1 MKKIS
6 ILFSLVLLASSC
18 VEQMEEPES
27 AKIAGMWAIV
37 DDNDFTTKYLEFEHG
52 NVKEHVSE
60 QVAYYVA
67 DKSVWACPEGG
78 FKQLS
83 PYRYSLVDGTL
94 HYGSNRHK
102 MRVEGDTMS
111 LGDMK
116 CRLVESICHE
126 YYSTIN
132 VFNPTQSFA
141 FNGGGVEWAYS
152 ITNPVEGFTLKA
164 TTPEWVSDLRVTADK
179 ISFTIP
185 QTTTTRTGTIT
196 LSYPSAEDIELSIT
210 QRAAEINLDK
220 TSVTLDYAASSSS
233 FTYSIPDPQDG
244 YTLNVE
250 ASHDWI
256 IDIKDNASSISFS
269 VKENNS
275 GSTRAG
281 KIILTYGGISR
292 EYVVTQT
299 YSATSIAFTPT
310 SGSHDYTSGAYNF
323 KYSISNPREG
333 QEASVSTSDTWI
345 TGLTV
350 SDGTVSYTIA
360 ENNSG
365 SSRTGKIIVTY
376 AGVSKEFVVTQ
387 TYSAT
392 SIVFTPTS
400 GSHDYTSGAYNFKYS
415 ISNPREGQEA
425 SVSTSDTWITGVT
438 DSNETVSYI
447 VAENNSGSSRTGK
460 ITLTYGGISKEFV
473 VTQTYSATS
482 IAFTP
487 TSGSHDY
494 TSGAYNFKYSIS
506 NPREGQEA
514 TVSTSDT
521 WITGVTDSGGTVS
534 YMVSTNTTGSS
545 RSGKIIVKYGDLSKI
560 FTITQSAVSLTLSSS
575 SATCT
580 YASATKSFNLTI
592 SNRQS
597 DLAVS
602 VQSDVSWITG
612 VSESNGAVSYTI
624 AENNSG
630 SSRTGK
636 ITVTYAG
643 VSKEFVVTQTYSATS
658 IVFTPTSCS
667 RDYTSG
673 AYNFK
678 YSISNPR
685 EGQEATVSTSDT
697 WITGVTDSGGTV
709 SYMVSTNTTGSSRS
723 GKIIVKY
730 GDLSKIFT
738 ITQSAVSLT
747 LSSSSAT
754 CTYASATKSFNLT
767 ISNRQSDL
775 AVSVQ
780 SDVSWITGVSESN
793 GAVSYTIAENNSG
806 SSRTGKITVTY
817 AGVSKVFSVS
827 QSYTAPSISLS
838 PTSGSHDYTSG
849 TYNFTYTVSNPRE
862 GQKAT
867 VSTSD
872 TWITGVT
879 DTNGTVSYTIPKNTS
894 GSTRTGKITVTYA
907 GINKVFS
914 VTQGKGPVNLSVSGT
929 ANCYVVSNAG
939 SYYFKSVKGNSS
951 TSVGTVSSVAVLW
964 ESFGTSTTPSVG
976 DLVKSV
982 SYTDGNIHFDT
993 ATNFKEGNAVIA
1005 AKNSSG
1011 TILWSWHIWFTDEPQ
1026 GQVYYKNAGVMM
1038 DRNLGATSAT
1048 PGDVGAL
1055 GLLYQWGRKDPFLGA
1070 SNISSTTTAKSTII
1084 WPSYVSSN
1092 SSNGTIEYAT
1102 AHPTTFI
1109 TNNSSNYDWYY
1120 TGSSSTDNTRWTT
1133 SESNKSIYDPCPS
1146 GWRVPDGGRNGVW
1159 SKACGSSSSFS
1170 GYPYDSANEGMN
1182 FSGKFGSALTIWYP
1196 FSGYRFSD
1204 YGRLNFVGGSGYYWS
1219 ASPDSSRAYS
1229 LYFNFDYNGYVSP
1242 SDSSYRASGRAV
1254 RCLQE

>member
-83 PYRYSLVDGTL
+83 PYRYFLVDGTL

-102 MRVEGDTMS
+102 MRVEGETMS

-185 QTTTTRTGTIT
+185 HTTTTRTGTIT

-299 YSATSIAFTPT
+299 YSATSI
-310 SGSHDYTSGAYNF
+310 
-323 KYSISNPREG
+323 
-333 QEASVSTSDTWI
+333 
-345 TGLTV
+345 
-350 SDGTVSYTIA
+350 
-360 ENNSG
+360 
-365 SSRTGKIIVTY
+365 
-376 AGVSKEFVVTQ
+376 
-387 TYSAT
+387 
-392 SIVFTPTS
+392 VFTPTS

-438 DSNETVSYI
+438 DS
-447 VAENNSGSSRTGK
+447 
-460 ITLTYGGISKEFV
+460 
-473 VTQTYSATS
+473 
-482 IAFTP
+482 
-487 TSGSHDY
+487 
-494 TSGAYNFKYSIS
+494 
-506 NPREGQEA
+506 
-514 TVSTSDT
+514 
-521 WITGVTDSGGTVS
+521 GGT
-534 YMVSTNTTGSS
+534 
-545 RSGKIIVKYGDLSKI
+545 
-560 FTITQSAVSLTLSSS
+560 
-575 SATCT
+575 
-580 YASATKSFNLTI
+580 
-592 SNRQS
+592 
-597 DLAVS
+597 
-602 VQSDVSWITG
+602 
-612 VSESNGAVSYTI
+612 VSYTI

-636 ITVTYAG
+636 ITVTYGG
-643 VSKEFVVTQTYSATS
+643 VSKEFNVTQE
-658 IVFTPTSCS
+658 
-667 RDYTSG
+667 
-673 AYNFK
+673 K
-678 YSISNPR
+678 
-685 EGQEATVSTSDT
+685 
-697 WITGVTDSGGTV
+697 
-709 SYMVSTNTTGSSRS
+709 
-723 GKIIVKY
+723 K
-730 GDLSKIFT
+730 L
-738 ITQSAVSLT
+738 
-747 LSSSSAT
+747 
-754 CTYASATKSFNLT
+754 
-767 ISNRQSDL
+767 
-775 AVSVQ
+775 
-780 SDVSWITGVSESN
+780 
-793 GAVSYTIAENNSG
+793 
-806 SSRTGKITVTY
+806 
-817 AGVSKVFSVS
+817 
-827 QSYTAPSISLS
+827 
-838 PTSGSHDYTSG
+838 
-849 TYNFTYTVSNPRE
+849 
-862 GQKAT
+862 
-867 VSTSD
+867 
-872 TWITGVT
+872 
-879 DTNGTVSYTIPKNTS
+879 
-894 GSTRTGKITVTYA
+894 
-907 GINKVFS
+907 
-914 VTQGKGPVNLSVSGT
+914 VNLSVSGT
-929 ANCYVVSNAG
+929 ANCYVVSETG
-939 SYYFKSVKGNSS
+939 SYFFKSVKGNSS
-951 TSVGTVSSVAVLW
+951 TSVGSVSSVVVLW

-982 SYTDGNIHFDT
+982 SYKDGNIYFDT

-1011 TILWSWHIWFTDEPQ
+1011 KILWSWHIWFTDAPQ
-1026 GQVYYKNAGVMM
+1026 GQDYYNNAGTMM

-1055 GLLYQWGRKDPFLGA
+1055 GLLYQWGRKDPFLG
-1070 SNISSTTTAKSTII
+1070 SSSISDDVVAKSTIA
-1084 WPSYVSSN
+1084 WPSSVKSD
-1092 SSNGTIEYAT
+1092 SSNGTIAYAT
-1102 AHPTTFI
+1102 ANPTTFI
-1109 TNNSSNYDWYY
+1109 KYNSSNYDWYY

-1133 SESNKSIYDPCPS
+1133 SSNDKSIYDPCPA
-1146 GWRVPDGGRNGVW
+1146 GWRVPDGGDNGIW
-1159 SKACGSSSSFS
+1159 SKAWGSSSDF
-1170 GYPYDSANEGMN
+1170 YDTYNSTNEGMN
-1182 FSGKFGSALTIWYP
+1182 FLGDFGSDQSIWYP
-1196 FSGYRFSD
+1196 ASGCRY
-1204 YGRLNFVGGSGYYWS
+1204 YGDGSLSNVGGSGLYWS
-1219 ASPDSSRAYS
+1219 ASPCDSDAYS
-1229 LYFNFDYNGYVSP
+1229 LFFRKLGDVYP
-1242 SDSSYRASGRAV
+1242 SDYRDRARGLSV

>member
-83 PYRYSLVDGTL
+83 PYRYFLVDGTL

-102 MRVEGDTMS
+102 MRVEGETMS

-185 QTTTTRTGTIT
+185 HTTTTRTGTIT

-345 TGLTV
+345 TGV
-350 SDGTVSYTIA
+350 MDNNGTVSYTV
-360 ENNSG
+360 
-365 SSRTGKIIVTY
+365 SR
-376 AGVSKEFVVTQ
+376 
-387 TYSAT
+387 
-392 SIVFTPTS
+392 
-400 GSHDYTSGAYNFKYS
+400 
-415 ISNPREGQEA
+415 
-425 SVSTSDTWITGVT
+425 
-438 DSNETVSYI
+438 
-447 VAENNSGSSRTGK
+447 
-460 ITLTYGGISKEFV
+460 
-473 VTQTYSATS
+473 
-482 IAFTP
+482 
-487 TSGSHDY
+487 
-494 TSGAYNFKYSIS
+494 
-506 NPREGQEA
+506 
-514 TVSTSDT
+514 
-521 WITGVTDSGGTVS
+521 
-534 YMVSTNTTGSS
+534 NTTGSS
-545 RSGKIIVKYGDLSKI
+545 RSGKITVKYGDLSKT
-560 FTITQSAVSLTLSSS
+560 FTITQSAASLTLSSS

-612 VSESNGAVSYTI
+612 VSESNGSVSYTI

-658 IVFTPTSCS
+658 IVFTPTSAS
-667 RDYTSG
+667 HDYTSG

-685 EGQEATVSTSDT
+685 EGQEASVSTSDT
-697 WITGVTDSGGTV
+697 WITGVMDNNGTV
-709 SYMVSTNTTGSSRS
+709 SYTVSRNTTGSSRS
-723 GKIIVKY
+723 GKITVKY
-730 GDLSKIFT
+730 GDLSKTFT
-738 ITQSAVSLT
+738 ITQSAASLT

-793 GAVSYTIAENNSG
+793 GSVSYTIAENNSG

-817 AGVSKVFSVS
+817 AGVSKEFVVTQTYSATSIVF
-827 QSYTAPSISLS
+827 T
-838 PTSGSHDYTSG
+838 PTSTSHDYTSG
-849 TYNFTYTVSNPRE
+849 TYNFKYTISNPRE
-862 GQKAT
+862 GQKAA

-879 DTNGTVSYTIPKNTS
+879 DSGGTVSYMVSTNTTGSSRSAKITVKYGDLFKIFTITQSAASLTLSSSSATCTYASATKSFNLTISNRQSDLAVSVQSDVSWITGVSESNGSVSYTIAENNS
-894 GSTRTGKITVTYA
+894 GSSRTGKITVTYA
-907 GINKVFS
+907 GVSKEFN
-914 VTQGKGPVNLSVSGT
+914 VTQEKKLVNLSVSGT
-929 ANCYVVSNAG
+929 ANCYVVSETG
-939 SYYFKSVKGNSS
+939 SYFFKSVKGNSS
-951 TSVGTVSSVAVLW
+951 TSVGSVSSVVVLW

-982 SYTDGNIHFDT
+982 SYKDGNIYFDT
-993 ATNFKEGNAVIA
+993 ATTFREGNAVIA

-1011 TILWSWHIWFTDEPQ
+1011 TILWSWHIWFTDAPQ
-1026 GQVYYKNAGVMM
+1026 GHKYYNNAGTMM

-1055 GLLYQWGRKDPFLGA
+1055 GLLYQWGRKDPFLG
-1070 SNISSTTTAKSTII
+1070 SSSISISTTVAESTIT
-1084 WPSYVSSN
+1084 WPSEVKSY

-1109 TNNSSNYDWYY
+1109 TENSRNYDWYY
-1120 TGSSSTDNTRWTT
+1120 TVDSSTENTRWTT
-1133 SESNKSIYDPCPS
+1133 SEDSKSIYDPCPV
-1146 GWRVPDGGRNGVW
+1146 GWRVPDGGANGVW
-1159 SKACGSSSSFS
+1159 SKAWGSSCGS
-1170 GYPYDSANEGMN
+1170 YDSTNEGMN
-1182 FSGKFGSALTIWYP
+1182 FSGTFGSDQTIWYP
-1196 FSGYRFSD
+1196 ASGFRSD
-1204 YGRLNFVGGSGYYWS
+1204 GDGSLDEVGMHGRYWS
-1219 ASPDSSRAYS
+1219 ASPIGYCAYGM
-1229 LYFNFDYNGYVSP
+1229 YFYQYGGESP
-1242 SDSSYRASGRAV
+1242 SNSIGRANGLSV
-1254 RCLQE
+1254 RCVRE